1 MDKYAEGVKGE
12 VSAKEFLVK
21 NGFAILDTNVSFPG
35 VGELD
40 IVAKDGD
47 VLAFIEVRTRS
58 DNAFGHPLET
68 LTKTKISK
76 IVRASG
82 AYLSEHKI
90 KCSSYRYD
98 VVSVFRGKTELL
110 KDAFYAKW

>member
-12 VSAKEFLVK
+12 VSAKEFLIN
-21 NGFAILDTNVSFPG
+21 NGYVILDTNVNFPR

-40 IVAKDGD
+40 IVAKDGE
-47 VLAFIEVRTRS
+47 VLAFIEVRTRT

-68 LTKTKISK
+68 LTKAKISR
-76 IVRASG
+76 IVKASR
-82 AYLSEHKI
+82 AYLSEHNI
-90 KCSSYRYD
+90 NCSSYRYD
-98 VVSVFRGKTELL
+98 VVSVFRGKTELI